1 MNILV
6 VDDSLLQRR
15 FVCRVLDK
23 RSDKYQIIEANDG
36 LEAIEAI
43 KTGNKFDLIITDYN
57 MPKMNGLEMIKTIR
71 ADQDLPEIPIIIIS
85 AEVSKVNMLEAI
97 EAGANMEI
105 LKPFTEND
113 LNKSID
119 YVMDIEDIDNSETE
133 LEELK
138 KRIRDLEI
146 ENEALKKKLEKAP

>member
-146 ENEALKKKLEKAP
+146 ENEALKKKLEKTP